1 MSELEICP
9 VCKQGHLYPENR
21 AGVDLESKH
30 PFRETSSMRDLI
42 CDYCGHKQKNA
53 GLKEYG
59 GPATEIVSGVVTK
72 ADPEEKLFACDCGAS
87 FKTDE
92 ELLKHHQSE
101 HGK

>member
-9 VCKQGHLYPENR
+9 VCKQGHLYLESR
-21 AGVDLESKH
+21 AGDDLESKH

-59 GPATEIVSGVVTK
+59 GPETGIVSGVIPK

>member
-1 MSELEICP
+1 VLIA
-9 VCKQGHLYPENR
+9 KLKG
-21 AGVDLESKH
+21 D
-30 PFRETSSMRDLI
+30 FRETAVMRDLL

-59 GPATEIVSGVVTK
+59 GPETEIVSGVVTK

-87 FKTDE
+87 FKTDV

-101 HGK
+101 HGE